1 METRPR
7 KQGPA
12 PRRHRPAGV
21 VPLELWDLR
30 VPGREGILWDHMHGP
45 EGPAVLRAT
54 LLELW
59 AGRGTTRSEGAT
71 PASVHQFPSLYI
83 TGGGA
88 PAVAA
93 ALAEGPWRLLVGRD
107 PEQACAPGGHSIL
120 AAAGL
125 RGWVLDLGQS
135 ALKISTAPAESGLR
149 MFPRAVDV
157 LPVRDDALHQSA
169 AWVESQRRALRAFL
183 AAGLRSALESAAAPP
198 AGLVVA
204 LPSRLDDAGVP
215 EGSSYIGMAGDVTL
229 VADALHVAGLA
240 ETPAWVL
247 NDAELAAATARL
259 DSRLP
264 PPGQGAV
271 LVLTLGFGLGAALLQ

>member
-1 METRPR
+1 M
-7 KQGPA
+7 
-12 PRRHRPAGV
+12 
-21 VPLELWDLR
+21 ELWDLL

-45 EGPAVLRAT
+45 EGPVCLRAT

-59 AGRGTTRSEGAT
+59 EGRGATRSEGAA
-71 PASVHQFPSLYI
+71 PPSVHHFPSLYI

-88 PAVAA
+88 AAVAA

-107 PEQACAPGGHSIL
+107 PAQACAPGGHALL

-135 ALKISTAPAESGLR
+135 ALKISTSPSAADMHGL
-149 MFPRAVDV
+149 PRPLDQ
-157 LPVRDDALHQSA
+157 LPVRDDALHQGTG
-169 AWVESQRRALRAFL
+169 WVESQRQALRAFL
-183 AAGLRSALESAAAPP
+183 AYGLRAALESTATRPE
-198 AGLVVA
+198 GLVVA
-204 LPSRLDDAGVP
+204 LPSRLDDSGVP
-215 EGSSYIGMAGDVTL
+215 EGSSYIGMAGDAALVT
-229 VADALHVAGLA
+229 DALGLVDLA

-259 DSRLP
+259 DPRLP
-264 PPGQGAV
+264 PSGQGTV